1 MCSIMLSPM
10 LPAIRHCLI
19 SRLSRYN
26 VIPPIGEPIY
36 NFHNHDEKVWATL
49 QNIKEIE
56 KCVSQRTGPVA
67 LTTKRLNSSPSEQS
81 LIYEQTESRMP
92 SEEVN
97 ENNLNSERE
106 GEMDEEKHEDIV
118 FSQWQDP
125 SSSSDS
131 EMEFNIDIGCQ
142 LVLRYSPSDPES
154 YSDSESLSV

>member
-1 MCSIMLSPM
+1 MG
-10 LPAIRHCLI
+10 R
-19 SRLSRYN
+19 
-26 VIPPIGEPIY
+26 
-36 NFHNHDEKVWATL
+36 KVGLA
-49 QNIKEIE
+49 QN
-56 KCVSQRTGPVA
+56 PFYH
-67 LTTKRLNSSPSEQS
+67 TT
-81 LIYEQTESRMP
+81 
-92 SEEVN
+92 